1 MTIYNALMTLGVVV
15 IVGFIAWGFWSARRV
30 KATEQP
36 DNWQSG
42 DSSHH
47 GSD

>member
-1 MTIYNALMTLGVVV
+1 MTIYNVLM
-15 IVGFIAWGFWSARRV
+15 IVGFIVIVGIIARGFWSARRV
-30 KATEQP
+30 KAIEQP

-47 GSD
+47 GGD